1 MTLPKN
7 LSTLEL
13 LAVTGYRRPTLTDLE
28 AQGVIKRAG
37 RGAWPTIATL
47 KAIMRHHREMGRQ
60 DAGGPKARLLEARAR
75 EIQLR
80 TDLKL
85 ENLVPMEE
93 AERRII
99 LVCGRV
105 RTELSS
111 LPIRTTRD
119 LALRAIL
126 EREINM
132 SLERIAA
139 TFAEPCSATARNED
153 SDVSEA

>member
-1 MTLPKN
+1 VTLPKN

-13 LAVTGYRRPTLTDLE
+13 LAITGYRRPTLTDLE

-37 RGAWPTIATL
+37 RGTWPTIATL
-47 KAIMRHHREMGRQ
+47 KAIMRHHRETMMQG
-60 DAGGPKARLLEARAR
+60 AGGPKARLLEARAR

-80 TDLKL
+80 VDLKL
-85 ENLVPMEE
+85 ENLIPMEE
-93 AERRII
+93 AERRIT